1 MDVKKSELFEFVST
15 KVLVWLSVSVS
26 NFNMYSKIDVFEFIF
41 YFPNIGIHIHI
52 QKIWNYHI
60 RSVSM
65 KHKVSS
71 KTL

>member
-15 KVLVWLSVSVS
+15 KVLVWLSVFVS

-52 QKIWNYHI
+52 KKI
-60 RSVSM
+60 
-65 KHKVSS
+65 
-71 KTL
+71 